1 MSGRASYAGA
11 GVDVEAGER
20 AVEALR
26 PHAEKAVRPEVLTG
40 IGGFAG
46 LFAPRLGRYREPV
59 LAAST
64 DGVGTKVAV
73 AQAVDKHDTIGL
85 DLVAM
90 VVDDLVVCG
99 AEPLFLQ
106 DYIAVGKV
114 VPEQIAT
121 IVSGIAEGC
130 RRAGCALL
138 GGETAEHPGLMQRG
152 SYDLSAT
159 GVGIVDADAVLR
171 PERVRAGD
179 VLVAMAASGLHSN
192 GYSLARHVLL
202 DIGRMPLH
210 GHVEEFGRTLG
221 EELLIPTRIYA
232 RDCLAVIAETDVRTF
247 AHITGGGLA
256 AQPGARAAARRGG
269 RGRARHVDAGARVRP
284 DRGPRP
290 GGAGGDGEDVQHG
303 RRHGGRAAPRRRRPR
318 AGGPD
323 RAARA
328 GVGARLGAPR
338 RGDAC
343 ARRRAGLTGPAAR
356 RPPALLTGRQ
366 PPGPSA
372 AQPPCAC
379 RTPICWARSTAPR
392 RSRTPSLR

>member
-1 MSGRASYAGA
+1 MGDGPRSHRASYAAA

-26 PHAEKAVRPEVLTG
+26 SHAEKAGRPEVLAG

-46 LFAPRLGRYREPV
+46 LFVPRLSRYHEPV

-73 AQAVDKHDTIGL
+73 AQALGRHDTIGL

-138 GGETAEHPGLMQRG
+138 GGETAEHPGLMQHG

-159 GVGIVDADAVLR
+159 GVGIVDADALLR

-179 VLVAMAASGLHSN
+179 VLVAMGSSGLHSN

-202 DIGRMPLH
+202 DIGRMPLD
-210 GHVEEFGRTLG
+210 GHVEEFGHTLG
-221 EELLIPTRIYA
+221 DELLVPTRIYA
-232 RDCLAVIAETDVRTF
+232 RDCLAVAAETGVRTF
-247 AHITGGGLA
+247 AHVTGGGLA
-256 AQPGARAAARRGG
+256 RNLERVLPPGLEAVVERSTWTPAAVFGLIAARG
-269 RGRARHVDAGARVRP
+269 RVERAEMEKTFNMGVGMVAVLPPDDVDRALAVLTARHVP
-284 DRGPRP
+284 SWI
-290 GGAGGDGEDVQHG
+290 
-303 RRHGGRAAPRRRRPR
+303 
-318 AGGPD
+318 
-323 RAARA
+323 
-328 GVGARLGAPR
+328 LGAV
-338 RGDAC
+338 
-343 ARRRAGLTGPAAR
+343 RRAEQPVGPEVE
-356 RPPALLTGRQ
+356 
-366 PPGPSA
+366 PGV
-372 AQPPCAC
+372 
-379 RTPICWARSTAPR
+379 RVVRVVLVGDHPR
-392 RSRTPSLR
+392 F

>member
-1 MSGRASYAGA
+1 MGSPNGPASYAAA

-26 PHAEKAVRPEVLTG
+26 PYAEKANRPEVLGG

-130 RRAGCALL
+130 RQAGCALL
-138 GGETAEHPGLMQRG
+138 GGETAEHPGLMAQG

-171 PERVRAGD
+171 PERVRPGD
-179 VLVAMAASGLHSN
+179 VLVAMSASGLHAN

-202 DIGRMPLH
+202 DIGRMALH
-210 GHVEEFGRTLG
+210 GHVEEF
-221 EELLIPTRIYA
+221 
-232 RDCLAVIAETDVRTF
+232 VRTV

-256 AQPGARAAARRGG
+256 RNLERVLPPGVEAVVERGSWTPAPVFG
-269 RGRARHVDAGARVRP
+269 LIATRGRVERAEMEKTFNMGVGMVAVLPPDDVDRALAVLTARHVPSWVLGSVRRVAEPPPVDA
-284 DRGPRP
+284 
-290 GGAGGDGEDVQHG
+290 
-303 RRHGGRAAPRRRRPR
+303 
-318 AGGPD
+318 
-323 RAARA
+323 
-328 GVGARLGAPR
+328 
-338 RGDAC
+338 
-343 ARRRAGLTGPAAR
+343 
-356 RPPALLTGRQ
+356 
-366 PPGPSA
+366 PPGS
-372 AQPPCAC
+372 
-379 RTPICWARSTAPR
+379 RVHLMGDHPR
-392 RSRTPSLR
+392 F